1 MSHGSGGVTVGFN
14 VGVTGRPTVTV
25 TGSTVVTYS
34 DGVSSVE
41 NVVLL
46 HAVASHSYWLS
57 THWHTSHSDSCTT
70 DPG

>member
-1 MSHGSGGVTVGFN
+1 MSHGGGGVTVGFN
-14 VGVTGRPTVTV
+14 VVV

-41 NVVLL
+41 NVVML

>member
-1 MSHGSGGVTVGFN
+1 MSHGGGGVTVGFN
-14 VGVTGRPTVTV
+14 VGVTG
-25 TGSTVVTYS
+25 GTVVTYT
-34 DGVSSVE
+34 DGVFSVG

-46 HAVASHSYWLS
+46 HAVVSHSYWLS